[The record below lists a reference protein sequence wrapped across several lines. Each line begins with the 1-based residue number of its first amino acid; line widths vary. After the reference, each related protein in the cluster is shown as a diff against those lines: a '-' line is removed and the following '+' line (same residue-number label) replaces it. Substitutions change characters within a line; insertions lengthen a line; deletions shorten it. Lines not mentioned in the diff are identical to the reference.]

1 MRVTIEAEIRGGLAV
16 TASADYHPGADPLP
30 VRGEHMAVHCPGWD
44 EYVDDIE
51 VRTAAAPHFGQPLSR
66 DDEERIE
73 EALIRAGGE
82 AMRDEWE
89 CAGEARFDRMRD
101 DRMTERWL

>member
-1 MRVTIEAEIRGGLAV
+1 MKITIETEIRGGLAV
-16 TASADYHPGADPLP
+16 TVSAEYHPGAYPLP
-30 VRGEHMAVHCPGWD
+30 VRGEYMAVHCSGWD

-51 VRTAAAPHFGQPLSR
+51 VRTVAAPHFEQPLNR
-66 DDEERIE
+66 DDERCIE
-73 EALIRAGGE
+73 EALIRAGPE

-89 CAGEARFDRMRD
+89 RAGEARFDRMRD